1 MNILDIQDNTLI
13 ICEENYKKY
22 ILKKLCNHKL
32 FLNVKIITKKEFFNE
47 YLFKYNNKTISYL
60 VNTYNYKV
68 AIAKMYLDN
77 LYCVED
83 KDYNNQKLEFLI
95 NLKKELINKNLLVF
109 NDKFRVS
116 IKNYK
121 EILVVNYPFLD
132 KYEME
137 IFNELNAKII
147 NDNENYNIDKVYEF
161 QTMEDEITFVVK
173 SICKLINDGIDIN
186 KIKLIGLNDEYYND
200 LERIFNF
207 HNIPVKIGN
216 GESLYSNTI
225 VKKFLDNYDSDI
237 KNGIEVI
244 KNEDSE
250 IVKKIINICNQY
262 TFESDA
268 KKIKP
273 LIIEDLKNTK
283 INNFK
288 LKNYIEIVDVFDNFE
303 DEYVF
308 LMNFNVGSV
317 PTSFKDEEYITDNIK
332 NELNMF
338 SVMEKNKIYK
348 NSTKDKIKSI
358 KNLVISYKL
367 KSSKGEYYPSSLISE
382 LGLEVIKM
390 DNDILESYSVLND
403 KIEYAKTLDE
413 YKKYGSIND
422 NYYIYKNSLG
432 DISYNSYDN
441 SFKGINKNSL
451 REYLKGKL
459 TLSYSSLNNF
469 NKCSFR
475 FYIANIL
482 KLDKYEENFEA
493 FIGSL
498 FHNVLEKCFINN
510 LNVSDEV
517 EEYIKLSGK
526 NLSIKERFFVDKIIE
541 DIKFAINVLNK
552 HKEDI
557 SLDNALYEKNIVID
571 KSRDINVEFV
581 GFVDKILYKE
591 NSNNT
596 LVTII
601 DYKTGYIDIDLKY
614 LSYGLSLQLPIY
626 LYLVKKSNL
635 FTNPKFVGFYLQ
647 YILDKEIA
655 RDIKKNY
662 DDERSNNLKL
672 VGYSNSDI
680 HSLVEFDRNYVSSNI
695 IKGMKTK
702 ANGEFSTYSKVLDD
716 IEIDKI
722 VELTEKNI
730 DEAIDKIL
738 NGEFAI
744 NPKKIGYEKDVGCV
758 YCKFRDICNRKEENY
773 QVLEDI
779 KTLDFLRGDE
789 NA

>member
-13 ICEENYKKY
+13 ICEENIKKN
-22 ILKKLCNHKL
+22 ILKKLCKHKL
-32 FLNVKIITKKEFFNE
+32 FLNVKILTKKEFLNE
-47 YLFKYNNKTISYL
+47 YLFKYDKKTISYL

-68 AIAKMYLDN
+68 SIAKMYLDN
-77 LYCVED
+77 LYCIED
-83 KDYNNQKLEFLI
+83 KEYNNLKLDFLV
-95 NLKKELINKNLLVF
+95 NLKKELIDKNLLIF
-109 NDKFRVS
+109 NDDFK
-116 IKNYK
+116 KNIDKYK
-121 EILVVNYPFLD
+121 NILVVNYAFLD
-132 KYEME
+132 KYELDL
-137 IFNELNAKII
+137 FKKLNAKII
-147 NDNENYNIDKVYEF
+147 NDNDNYKLDKVYEF
-161 QTMEDEITFVVK
+161 ETMEEEITFVVK
-173 SICKLINDGIDIN
+173 SICKLISKGIDIN

-200 LERIFNF
+200 LERIFTF
-207 HNIPVKIGN
+207 YDIPIKLGN
-216 GESLYSNTI
+216 GESLFSNTI
-225 VKKFLDNYDSDI
+225 VKKFLDNFDSNLNISID
-237 KNGIEVI
+237 KI
-244 KNEDSE
+244 KNEDSK
-250 IVKKIINICNQY
+250 IVKKIIDICNKY

-268 KKIKP
+268 RKIKN
-273 LIIEDLKNTK
+273 LIIDDLKNTH
-283 INNFK
+283 IDNFN
-288 LKNYIEIVDVFDNFE
+288 LKNYIEVKDIFDSFD

-308 LMNFNVGSV
+308 LMNFNVGCV
-317 PTSFKDEEYITDNIK
+317 PVSFKDEEYITDNIK
-332 NELNMF
+332 NELNMY

-348 NSTKDKIKSI
+348 NSTKEKLKSI

-367 KSSKGEYYPSSLISE
+367 KSSKSEYYPSSLISE

-422 NYYIYKNSLG
+422 NYYIYRNSLG

-441 SFKGINKNSL
+441 SFKGINNDSL
-451 REYLKGKL
+451 KEYLNGKL
-459 TLSYSSLNNF
+459 TLSYSTLNNY
-469 NKCSFR
+469 NKCAFR
-475 FYIANIL
+475 YYIANIL

-498 FHNVLEKCFINN
+498 FHRVLEKCFINN
-510 LNVSDEV
+510 LSVADEV
-517 EEYIKLSGK
+517 EEYIKVSNRK
-526 NLSIKERFFVDKIIE
+526 LSIKERFFVDKIIE

-557 SLDNALYEKNIVID
+557 SLDNALYEKNIVLD
-571 KSRDINVEFV
+571 KSRDIFVEFT
-581 GFVDKILYKE
+581 GYVDKILYKE
-591 NSNNT
+591 NPNNT
-596 LVTII
+596 LVSII
-601 DYKTGYIDIDLKY
+601 DYKTGVIDIDLKY
-614 LSYGLSLQLPIY
+614 LPYGLSLQLPIY

-647 YILDKEIA
+647 YILDKDIT

-662 DDERSNNLKL
+662 DEERCNNLKL

-680 HSLVEFDRNYVSSNI
+680 HSLVEFDKNFMNSNM
-695 IKGMKTK
+695 IKGLKTK
-702 ANGEFSTYSKVLDD
+702 ANGDFSLYSKVLSD

-730 DEAIDKIL
+730 DDAIDKIL

-744 NPKKIGYEKDVGCV
+744 NPKKIGYEKDVGCM

>member
-13 ICEENYKKY
+13 ICEENFKKN
-22 ILKKLCNHKL
+22 ILKKLCQYKL
-32 FLNVKIITKKEFFNE
+32 FLRVKIITKKEFFNE
-47 YLFKYNNKTISYL
+47 YLFKYDKKTVAYL
-60 VNTYNYKV
+60 VNKYKFKV

-77 LYCVED
+77 LYCVEE
-83 KDYNNQKLEFLI
+83 KNYNNKKLEFLL
-95 NLKKELINKNLLVF
+95 NLKKELINKNLLIF
-109 NDKFRVS
+109 NERFREN
-116 IKNYK
+116 IKKYK

-132 KYEME
+132 KYELK

-147 NDNENYNIDKVYEF
+147 NDNENYNLDKIYEF
-161 QTMEDEITFVVK
+161 QTIEDEITFVVK

-207 HNIPVKIGN
+207 HNIPVKIGD
-216 GESLYSNTI
+216 GESIYSNTI
-225 VKKFLDNYDSDI
+225 VKMFLDNYDSDI
-237 KNGIEVI
+237 KNIVKVI

-262 TFESDA
+262 TFETDA
-268 KKIKP
+268 KKIKS
-273 LIIEDLKNTK
+273 LIVDDLKNTK
-283 INNFK
+283 MNNFK
-288 LKNYIEIVDVFDNFE
+288 LKNYVEIKNIFDNFE

-317 PTSFKDEEYITDNIK
+317 PVTFKDEEYITDNIK

-348 NSTKDKIKSI
+348 NSTKNKIKSI

-382 LGLEVIKM
+382 LGLDVIKM
-390 DNDILESYSVLND
+390 DNSILESYSVLND

-422 NYYIYKNSLG
+422 NYYIYENSLG
-432 DISYNSYDN
+432 DISYNTYDN

-451 REYLKGKL
+451 KEYLKGKL

-475 FYIANIL
+475 YYIANIL

-498 FHNVLEKCFINN
+498 FHDVLEKCFINN
-510 LNVSDEV
+510 LQVSDEV
-517 EEYIKLSGK
+517 EKYIKTSGK
-526 NLSIKERFFVDKIIE
+526 KLTIKEKFFVDKILE

-557 SLDNALYEKNIVID
+557 SLNDALYEKNIVID
-571 KSRDINVEFV
+571 KSRDINVEFI
-581 GFVDKILYKE
+581 GYVDKILYKE
-591 NSNNT
+591 NYNNT
-596 LVTII
+596 LVSII

-614 LSYGLSLQLPIY
+614 LPYGLSLQLPIY

-647 YILDKEIA
+647 YILDKDIN

-662 DDERSNNLKL
+662 DEERCNNLKL

-680 HSLVEFDRNYVSSNI
+680 HSLVEFDRNYASSNI

-702 ANGEFSTYSKVLDD
+702 ANGEFSLYSKVLNDE
-716 IEIDKI
+716 EIDKI
-722 VELTEKNI
+722 IELTEKNI
-730 DEAIDKIL
+730 DDAIDKIL

-744 NPKKIGYEKDVGCV
+744 NPKKIGYEKDVGCM
-758 YCKFRDICNRKEENY
+758 YCKFKYICNRKEEDY
-773 QVLEDI
+773 RILEDI
-779 KTLDFLRGDE
+779 KTLDFLRGNID
-789 NA
+789 A